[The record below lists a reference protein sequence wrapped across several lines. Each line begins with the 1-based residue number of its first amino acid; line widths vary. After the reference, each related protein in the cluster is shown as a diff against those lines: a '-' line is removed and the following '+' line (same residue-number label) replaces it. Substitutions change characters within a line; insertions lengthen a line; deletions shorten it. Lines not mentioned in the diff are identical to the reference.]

1 MANFKT
7 YITEQGWKTLLNAGL
22 LNSITSFKA
31 GDDTIIYGINEN
43 NVEPAFYDV
52 LLTGNREGTTTIP
65 ICSLAHR
72 KPIPLRPP
80 QPEEIKILDSRIKL
94 AFVSEDCNVPFE
106 RNNITVRL
114 NVDKWIDDLLN
125 LKNTSYTRTAS
136 GLKIHIWDYIMAYM
150 EEYNAGT
157 NTWSVRETFQSN
169 LDISYKLN
177 SNKDIQTYKLVNP
190 KYMEVDGSGGKK
202 FTNGQTKTR
211 FDSNMI
217 LSFNTKSIDGVN
229 VFGTSNTFGLY
240 PDSWGY
246 VADGSYLNAGD
257 VENNMLANPNAY
269 RQIYPAVRIGNKIY
283 QLKEN
288 KNYITEDGVGYMVWG
303 YKDSDG
309 NPAIDGLTDKLKLFM
324 KSNGE
329 EITTGVY
336 KMVINF
342 TVNLRGNKTFNR
354 AYQNKKVGGALTYEL
369 YYNEN
374 TVSTDLYII
383 S

>member
-7 YITEQGWKTLLNAGL
+7 YITEQGWKTLLNGGL

-31 GDDTIIYGINEN
+31 GDDTVIYGINEN
-43 NVEPAFYDV
+43 NVEPAFYDI

-65 ICSLAHR
+65 TCSLAQR
-72 KPIPLRPP
+72 KPIPLTPP
-80 QPEEIKILDSRIKL
+80 QPEEIQILDSRIKL
-94 AFVSEDCNVPFE
+94 AFVSEDCTIPFE
-106 RNNITVRL
+106 KNNITVRV
-114 NVDKWIDDLLN
+114 NIDKWIDNLLN
-125 LKNTSYTRTAS
+125 LKSTSYVRTAS
-136 GLKIHIWDYIMAYM
+136 GLKIDIWDYIMGYM

-157 NTWSVRETFQSN
+157 KTWSVKETYQSN
-169 LDISYKLN
+169 IDISYKLN
-177 SNKDIQTYKLVNP
+177 SDKDIKTYSLVNP
-190 KYMEVDGSGGKK
+190 KYMEVDGSGNKT
-202 FTNGQTKTR
+202 FVNGQTKTR
-211 FDSNMI
+211 FDSNM
-217 LSFNTKSIDGVN
+217 LLAFDTKSIDGIN
-229 VFGTSNTFGLY
+229 VFGTSNTLGLY

-257 VENNMLANPNAY
+257 VENNMLANPDSY
-269 RQIYPAVRIGNKIY
+269 KQIYPAVRISNKIY
-283 QLKEN
+283 QLKED
-288 KNYITEDGVGYMVWG
+288 KNYTTKDGVGYMVWG
-303 YKDSDG
+303 YKDNNG

-329 EITTGVY
+329 EVETGVY

-354 AYQNKKVGGALTYEL
+354 AYQNKKLGGELTYEL

-374 TVSTDLYII
+374 TVSTDLYTI

>member
-7 YITEQGWKTLLNAGL
+7 YITEQGWKTLLNGGL

-31 GDDTIIYGINEN
+31 GDDTVIYGINEN
-43 NVEPAFYDV
+43 NVEPAFYD
-52 LLTGNREGTTTIP
+52 LPLTGNREGTTTTP
-65 ICSLAHR
+65 ICSLAQR
-72 KPIPLRPP
+72 KSIPLTPP
-80 QPEEIKILDSRIKL
+80 QPEEIQILDSRIKL
-94 AFVSEDCNVPFE
+94 AFVSEDCNIPFE
-106 RNNITVRL
+106 KNNITVRL
-114 NVDKWIDDLLN
+114 NVDKWIDDLLH
-125 LKNTSYTRTAS
+125 LKSSSYTRTAS
-136 GLKIHIWDYIMAYM
+136 GLKVHIWDYIMGYM

-157 NTWSVRETFQSN
+157 KTWSVKETFQSDI
-169 LDISYKLN
+169 DISYKLN
-177 SNKDIQTYKLVNP
+177 SNKDTQTYNLVNP
-190 KYMEVDGSGGKK
+190 KYMEVDGSGNKV
-202 FTNGQTKTR
+202 FVNGQTKTR

-217 LSFNTKSIDGVN
+217 LSFNTKSIDGIN

-257 VENNMLANPNAY
+257 VENNVLANPNAY

-283 QLKEN
+283 QLKED
-288 KNYITEDGVGYMVWG
+288 KNYVTKDGVGYMVWG

-329 EITTGVY
+329 EVETGVY

-342 TVNLRGNKTFNR
+342 TVDIRGNKTFNR
-354 AYQNKKVGGALTYEL
+354 AYQNKKVGGELSYEL

-374 TVSTDLYII
+374 TVSTDLYTI